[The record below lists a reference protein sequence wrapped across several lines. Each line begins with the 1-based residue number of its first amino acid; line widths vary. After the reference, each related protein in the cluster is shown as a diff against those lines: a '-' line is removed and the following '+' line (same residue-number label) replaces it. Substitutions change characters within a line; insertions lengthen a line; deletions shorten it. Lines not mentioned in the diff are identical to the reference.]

1 MVVFVFAHPPTPM
14 ALAGMALIVVAGLAA
29 TLLRS
34 HTPAAD
40 TTTHTGSD
48 S

>member
-1 MVVFVFAHPPTPM
+1 MLVFGDAIRPL
-14 ALAGMALIVVAGLAA
+14 ALGGMALIVVAGLAA
-29 TLLRS
+29 IGLRS

-40 TTTHTGSD
+40 TARAAAD

>member
-1 MVVFVFAHPPTPM
+1 VFIFADPITPM
-14 ALAGMALIVVAGLAA
+14 ALGGMALIVAAGLAA

-40 TTTHTGSD
+40 TNRSTGD
-48 S
+48 A